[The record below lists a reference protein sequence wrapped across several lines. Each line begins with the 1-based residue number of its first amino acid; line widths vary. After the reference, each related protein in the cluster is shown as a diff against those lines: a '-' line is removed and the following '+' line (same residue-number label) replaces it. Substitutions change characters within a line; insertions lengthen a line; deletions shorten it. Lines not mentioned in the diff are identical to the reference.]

1 MKRHKAIQ
9 QLSRDHHKGLL
20 LAQLMKKDAPHYNGL
35 PTDPSGKL
43 QYAIETFNNELFIH
57 FSDEE
62 NILFSAVKGKSAE
75 SDNLIDELIEEHK
88 YFNEKISLLNG
99 WITTMDND
107 SDLIEKLDEF
117 GKKLER
123 HIRKEERV
131 LFNLIQEILSEDE
144 LSKIEQKILDSRKN
158 FTAGCNIKTK

>member
-20 LAQLMKKDAPHYNGL
+20 LAQLMKKNAPHYKDL
-35 PTDPSGKL
+35 PTDTSGKL
-43 QYAIETFNNELFIH
+43 QYAVQTFNDELLIH

-62 NILFSAVKGKSAE
+62 NFLFSAVKGKSDE
-75 SDNLIDELIEEHK
+75 IDNLIDELTEGHK
-88 YFNEKISLLNG
+88 YFNEKISFLKK
-99 WITTMDND
+99 WIPTMDND
-107 SDLIEKLDEF
+107 SELIEKLDEF
-117 GKKLER
+117 GKKLEG

-144 LSKIEQKILDSRKN
+144 LINIEKKILDSRKN
-158 FTAGCNIKTK
+158 FTTGCNIKTK

>member
-20 LAQLMKKDAPHYNGL
+20 LAQLVKKDAPHYKGL

-43 QYAIETFNNELFIH
+43 QYAIETFNNELLLH

-62 NILFSAVKGKSAE
+62 NFLFSAVKGKSDE
-75 SDNLIDELIEEHK
+75 IDNLIDELTEGHK
-88 YFNEKISLLNG
+88 YFNEKISSLNG
-99 WITTMDND
+99 WIPTTNND

-123 HIRKEERV
+123 HIRKEERI

-144 LSKIEQKILDSRKN
+144 LSKIEQKILNSRKN